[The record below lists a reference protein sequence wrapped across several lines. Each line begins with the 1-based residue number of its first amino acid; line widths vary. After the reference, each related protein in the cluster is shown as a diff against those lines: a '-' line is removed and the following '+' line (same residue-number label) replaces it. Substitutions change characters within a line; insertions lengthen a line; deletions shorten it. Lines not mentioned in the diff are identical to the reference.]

1 MVSVIGPV
9 ITAIVVGIATW
20 IIAPRIQ
27 HFLWRRQKHAEVCLH
42 VVEECAALTARF
54 FERLPETLRAKVLSD
69 EARDDFLKWH
79 SLSVQVQALFS
90 PATYEKFSRM
100 EAIASDHLGRY
111 SPERRAFFNPEEFFP
126 AQRDA
131 FRALY
136 DEMGMT
142 AGKLLIPWWQFWKL

>member
-1 MVSVIGPV
+1 
-9 ITAIVVGIATW
+9 
-20 IIAPRIQ
+20 
-27 HFLWRRQKHAEVCLH
+27 
-42 VVEECAALTARF
+42 
-54 FERLPETLRAKVLSD
+54 
-69 EARDDFLKWH
+69 
-79 SLSVQVQALFS
+79 
-90 PATYEKFSRM
+90 M